1 MSEDSENDTE
11 AEIEYQINS
20 SVDEIDLCVSGPD
33 EEWVEETFDEK
44 MDRLEEIADED
55 DQYHV
60 EAGAGWLM
68 AHANA
73 DSPEEAMAIWLD
85 MWERMLDDV
94 EDLSNQE
101 REQAGLTRQ

>member
-1 MSEDSENDTE
+1 MSDDSEN
-11 AEIEYQINS
+11 AAEYQINS

-33 EEWVEETFDEK
+33 EEWVEETFDDK
-44 MDRLEEIADED
+44 MDRLEDIAEDEE

-94 EDLSNQE
+94 EDLSDQE
-101 REQAGLTRQ
+101 REQAGLSRQ